1 MFRCNKC
8 YTGFVMPD
16 IKQGAYP
23 SRQKTVCPH
32 CGTGDIVQY
41 GAKMTDK
48 YRMIDYIFDNL
59 PDINSANI
67 ALHSALKGEG
77 TTRLDPVVA
86 DMEEMLN
93 ELMGTTSYML
103 SVPFDSVTDKSIA
116 DDLACE
122 AKDYIE
128 RGIQV

>member
-1 MFRCNKC
+1 MYVCNKC
-8 YTGFVMPD
+8 GNRFVMPD

-23 SRQKTVCPH
+23 SRQKTVCPE
-32 CGTGDIVQY
+32 CKTGDILQY
-41 GAKMTDK
+41 RTKTTDK

-77 TTRLDPVVA
+77 TTRLDPVIA

-93 ELMGTTSYML
+93 DLMGTTSYML

-122 AKDYIE
+122 AKDYID

>member
-1 MFRCNKC
+1 MYVCNKC
-8 YTGFVMPD
+8 GNRFVMPE
-16 IKQGAYP
+16 IKQEAYP
-23 SRQKTVCPH
+23 SRLKTVCPE
-32 CGTGDIVQY
+32 CKTGDILQY
-41 GAKMTDK
+41 RTKTTDK

-59 PDINSANI
+59 PDINSVNI
-67 ALHSALKGEG
+67 ALQSALKGEG
-77 TTRLDPVVA
+77 TTRLDPVIA

-93 ELMGTTSYML
+93 DLMGTTSYML

-122 AKDYIE
+122 AKNYIE

>member
-1 MFRCNKC
+1 MYVCNKC
-8 YTGFVMPD
+8 GNRFVMPD

-23 SRQKTVCPH
+23 SRQKTVCPE
-32 CGTGDIVQY
+32 CKTGDILQY
-41 GAKMTDK
+41 RTKTTDK

-86 DMEEMLN
+86 DMEEMIN
-93 ELMGTTSYML
+93 DLMGTTSYML

-122 AKDYIE
+122 AKDYID

>member
-1 MFRCNKC
+1 MYVCNKC
-8 YTGFVMPD
+8 GNRFVMPE
-16 IKQGAYP
+16 IKQEAYP
-23 SRQKTVCPH
+23 SRLKTVCPE
-32 CGTGDIVQY
+32 CKTGDILQY
-41 GAKMTDK
+41 RTKTTDK

-86 DMEEMLN
+86 DMEEMIN
-93 ELMGTTSYML
+93 DLMGTTSYML

-122 AKDYIE
+122 AKDYID

>member
-1 MFRCNKC
+1 MYVCNKC
-8 YTGFVMPD
+8 GNRFVMPE
-16 IKQGAYP
+16 IKQEAYP
-23 SRQKTVCPH
+23 SRLKTVCPE
-32 CGTGDIVQY
+32 CKTGDILQY
-41 GAKMTDK
+41 RTKTTDK

-93 ELMGTTSYML
+93 DLMGTTSYML

>member
-1 MFRCNKC
+1 MYVCNKC
-8 YTGFVMPD
+8 GNRFVMPE
-16 IKQGAYP
+16 IKQEAYP
-23 SRQKTVCPH
+23 SRLKTVCPE
-32 CGTGDIVQY
+32 CKTGDILQY
-41 GAKMTDK
+41 RTKTTDK
-48 YRMIDYIFDNL
+48 DRMIDYIFDNL

-93 ELMGTTSYML
+93 DLMGTTSYML
-103 SVPFDSVTDKSIA
+103 SVPFDSVTDKNIA

-128 RGIQV
+128 RSIQV

>member
-1 MFRCNKC
+1 MYVCNKC
-8 YTGFVMPD
+8 GNRFVMPE
-16 IKQGAYP
+16 IKQEAYP
-23 SRQKTVCPH
+23 SRLKTVCPE
-32 CGTGDIVQY
+32 CKTGDILQY
-41 GAKMTDK
+41 RTKTTDK

-93 ELMGTTSYML
+93 DLMGTTSYML
-103 SVPFDSVTDKSIA
+103 SVPFDSVTDKNIA